1 MAEELKNF
9 TNGKDWWYMDRDKAV
24 QLIELIGEMYT
35 TQIQHM
41 NPLSDESLEL
51 FEEIDNN
58 LSNLSYEL
66 QSNPEEVFEKV
77 GIKLE
82 K

>member
-9 TNGKDWWYMDRDKAV
+9 TSGKDWWYMDKEKAV
-24 QLIELIGEMYT
+24 QLVELIGEMYQSKLRDMIVSEET
-35 TQIQHM
+35 
-41 NPLSDESLEL
+41 LEL
-51 FEEIDNN
+51 YEEIHNDIA
-58 LSNLSYEL
+58 NLSYEL
-66 QSNPEEVFEKV
+66 QTNPEEVFEKV

>member
-9 TNGKDWWYMDRDKAV
+9 TNGKEWWYMDRAKAV
-24 QLIELIGEMYT
+24 HLVEIIGEMYQSKLNNT
-35 TQIQHM
+35 IVSEDT
-41 NPLSDESLEL
+41 LEL
-51 FEEIDNN
+51 YEEIEND
-58 LSNLSYEL
+58 LANLSYEL

>member
-9 TNGKDWWYMDRDKAV
+9 TNGKDWWYMDKDKAV
-24 QLIELIGEMYT
+24 QLVEIIGQMYQSKLNDMIVSEET
-35 TQIQHM
+35 
-41 NPLSDESLEL
+41 LEL
-51 FEEIDNN
+51 YEEIGNN
-58 LSNLSYEL
+58 IANLSYEL

>member
-9 TNGKDWWYMDRDKAV
+9 TNGKDWWYMDRTKAV
-24 QLIELIGEMYT
+24 HLVELIAEMYQSKLNNMIVSEET
-35 TQIQHM
+35 
-41 NPLSDESLEL
+41 LEL
-51 FEEIDNN
+51 YEEIEND
-58 LSNLSYEL
+58 LANLSYEL

>member
-9 TNGKDWWYMDRDKAV
+9 TSGKDWWYMDKDKAV
-24 QLIELIGEMYT
+24 QLIEIISEMYQSKLNNMIVSEET
-35 TQIQHM
+35 
-41 NPLSDESLEL
+41 LEL
-51 FEEIDNN
+51 YEEIEN
-58 LSNLSYEL
+58 SIANLSYEL

>member
-9 TNGKDWWYMDRDKAV
+9 TNGKEWWYMDREKAV
-24 QLIELIGEMYT
+24 HLVEVIGEMYQSKLNNMIVSENT
-35 TQIQHM
+35 
-41 NPLSDESLEL
+41 LEL
-51 FEEIDNN
+51 YEEIEND
-58 LSNLSYEL
+58 LANLSYEL
-66 QSNPEEVFEKV
+66 QTNPEEVFEKV

>member
-9 TNGKDWWYMDRDKAV
+9 TNGKDWWYMDKDKAV
-24 QLIELIGEMYT
+24 QLIEIISEMYQSKLNNMIVSEET
-35 TQIQHM
+35 
-41 NPLSDESLEL
+41 LEL
-51 FEEIDNN
+51 YEEIEN
-58 LSNLSYEL
+58 SITNLSYEL

>member
-9 TNGKDWWYMDRDKAV
+9 TNGKDWWYMDKDKAV
-24 QLIELIGEMYT
+24 QLIEIISEMYQSKLNDMIVSEET
-35 TQIQHM
+35 
-41 NPLSDESLEL
+41 LEL
-51 FEEIDNN
+51 YEEIEN
-58 LSNLSYEL
+58 SITNLSYEL

>member
-9 TNGKDWWYMDRDKAV
+9 TSGKEWWYMDRAKAV
-24 QLIELIGEMYT
+24 NLVEIIGQMYQSKLNNMIVSEET
-35 TQIQHM
+35 
-41 NPLSDESLEL
+41 LEL
-51 FEEIDNN
+51 YEEIEND

>member
-9 TNGKDWWYMDRDKAV
+9 TSGKDWWYMDKDKAV
-24 QLIELIGEMYT
+24 QLIEIISEMYQSKLNNMIVSEET
-35 TQIQHM
+35 
-41 NPLSDESLEL
+41 LEL
-51 FEEIDNN
+51 YEEIEN
-58 LSNLSYEL
+58 SITNLSYEL

>member
-9 TNGKDWWYMDRDKAV
+9 TSGKDWWYMDREKAV
-24 QLIELIGEMYT
+24 QLVELIGEMYQSKLQDMIVSEET
-35 TQIQHM
+35 
-41 NPLSDESLEL
+41 LEL
-51 FEEIDNN
+51 YEEIHNDI
-58 LSNLSYEL
+58 SNLSYEL
-66 QSNPEEVFEKV
+66 QTNPEEVFEKV

>member
-1 MAEELKNF
+1 
-9 TNGKDWWYMDRDKAV
+9 MDRTKAV
-24 QLIELIGEMYT
+24 HLVELISEMYQSKLNNMIVSEET
-35 TQIQHM
+35 
-41 NPLSDESLEL
+41 LEL
-51 FEEIDNN
+51 YEEIEND
-58 LSNLSYEL
+58 LANLSYEL

>member
-9 TNGKDWWYMDRDKAV
+9 TNGKDWWYMDKDKAV
-24 QLIELIGEMYT
+24 QLIEIISEMYQSKLNNMT
-35 TQIQHM
+35 VSEET
-41 NPLSDESLEL
+41 LEL
-51 FEEIDNN
+51 YEEIEN
-58 LSNLSYEL
+58 SIANLSYEL

>member
-9 TNGKDWWYMDRDKAV
+9 TNGKDWWYMDKDKAV
-24 QLIELIGEMYT
+24 QLIEIISEMYQSKLNNMIVSEET
-35 TQIQHM
+35 
-41 NPLSDESLEL
+41 LEL
-51 FEEIDNN
+51 YEEIEN
-58 LSNLSYEL
+58 SITNLSYEL
-66 QSNPEEVFEKV
+66 QSNPEEVIEKV

>member
-9 TNGKDWWYMDRDKAV
+9 TSGKEWWYMDRAKAV
-24 QLIELIGEMYT
+24 NLVEIIGQMYQSKLNDMIVSEET
-35 TQIQHM
+35 
-41 NPLSDESLEL
+41 LEL
-51 FEEIDNN
+51 YEEIEND
-58 LSNLSYEL
+58 LANLSYEL

>member
-9 TNGKDWWYMDRDKAV
+9 TNGKDWWYMDKDKAV
-24 QLIELIGEMYT
+24 QLIEIISEMYQSKLNNMIVSEET
-35 TQIQHM
+35 
-41 NPLSDESLEL
+41 LDLY
-51 FEEIDNN
+51 EEIEN
-58 LSNLSYEL
+58 SIANLSYEL

>member
-9 TNGKDWWYMDRDKAV
+9 TSGKDWWYMDKEKAV
-24 QLIELIGEMYT
+24 QLVELIGEMYQT
-35 TQIQHM
+35 KLRDMIVSEET
-41 NPLSDESLEL
+41 LEL
-51 FEEIDNN
+51 YEEIHNDIA
-58 LSNLSYEL
+58 NLSYEL
-66 QSNPEEVFEKV
+66 QTNPEEVFEKV

>member
-9 TNGKDWWYMDRDKAV
+9 TSGKEWWYMDRTKAV
-24 QLIELIGEMYT
+24 HLVELISEMY
-35 TQIQHM
+35 QSKLNNAIV
-41 NPLSDESLEL
+41 SDENLEL
-51 FEEIDNN
+51 YEEIEND
-58 LSNLSYEL
+58 LANLSYQL
-66 QSNPEEVFEKV
+66 QTNPEEVFEKV

>member
-9 TNGKDWWYMDRDKAV
+9 TNGKDWWYMDRTKAV
-24 QLIELIGEMYT
+24 HLVELITEMYQSKLKNT
-35 TQIQHM
+35 IVSEETV
-41 NPLSDESLEL
+41 EL
-51 FEEIDNN
+51 FEEIENDI
-58 LSNLSYEL
+58 SNLSYEL

-77 GIKLE
+77 GIKLD

>member
-9 TNGKDWWYMDRDKAV
+9 TNGKEWWYMDREKAV
-24 QLIELIGEMYT
+24 HLVEIIGEMYQSKLNNMIVSENT
-35 TQIQHM
+35 
-41 NPLSDESLEL
+41 LEL
-51 FEEIDNN
+51 YEEIEND
-58 LSNLSYEL
+58 LANLSYEL
-66 QSNPEEVFEKV
+66 QTNPEEVFEKV

>member
-9 TNGKDWWYMDRDKAV
+9 TNGKDWWYMDKDKAV
-24 QLIELIGEMYT
+24 QLIEIISEMYQSKLNNMIVSEET
-35 TQIQHM
+35 
-41 NPLSDESLEL
+41 LEL
-51 FEEIDNN
+51 YEEIEN
-58 LSNLSYEL
+58 SITNLSYEL
-66 QSNPEEVFEKV
+66 QSNPEQVFEKV

>member
-9 TNGKDWWYMDRDKAV
+9 TNGKDWWYMDKDKAV
-24 QLIELIGEMYT
+24 QLIEIISEMYQSKLNNMT
-35 TQIQHM
+35 VSEET
-41 NPLSDESLEL
+41 LEL
-51 FEEIDNN
+51 YEEIEN
-58 LSNLSYEL
+58 SITNLSYEL

>member
-1 MAEELKNF
+1 
-9 TNGKDWWYMDRDKAV
+9 
-24 QLIELIGEMYT
+24 
-35 TQIQHM
+35 M

-66 QSNPEEVFEKV
+66 RSNPEEVFEKV

>member
-9 TNGKDWWYMDRDKAV
+9 TNGKDWWYMDKDKAV
-24 QLIELIGEMYT
+24 QLIEIISEMYQSKLNNMIVSEET
-35 TQIQHM
+35 
-41 NPLSDESLEL
+41 LEL
-51 FEEIDNN
+51 YEEIEN
-58 LSNLSYEL
+58 SIANLSYEL

>member
-9 TNGKDWWYMDRDKAV
+9 TSGKDWWHMDRTKAV
-24 QLIELIGEMYT
+24 HLVELISEMY
-35 TQIQHM
+35 QSKLNNAIV
-41 NPLSDESLEL
+41 SDENLEL
-51 FEEIDNN
+51 YEEIEND
-58 LSNLSYEL
+58 LANLSYQL
-66 QSNPEEVFEKV
+66 QTNPEEVFEKV

>member
-9 TNGKDWWYMDRDKAV
+9 TNGKDWWYMDKDKAV
-24 QLIELIGEMYT
+24 QLVEIIGHMYQSKLNDMIVSEET
-35 TQIQHM
+35 
-41 NPLSDESLEL
+41 LEL
-51 FEEIDNN
+51 YEEIGNN
-58 LSNLSYEL
+58 IANLSYEL

>member
-9 TNGKDWWYMDRDKAV
+9 TNGKDWWYMDKDKAV
-24 QLIELIGEMYT
+24 QLVEIIGQMYQSKLNDMIVSEET
-35 TQIQHM
+35 
-41 NPLSDESLEL
+41 LEL
-51 FEEIDNN
+51 YEEIENN
-58 LSNLSYEL
+58 IANLSYEL

>member
-9 TNGKDWWYMDRDKAV
+9 TNGKDWWYMDKDKAV
-24 QLIELIGEMYT
+24 QLIEIISEMYQSKLNNMIVSEET
-35 TQIQHM
+35 
-41 NPLSDESLEL
+41 LEL
-51 FEEIDNN
+51 YEEIEND
-58 LSNLSYEL
+58 LANLSYEL

>member
-9 TNGKDWWYMDRDKAV
+9 TSGKEWWYMDRAKAV
-24 QLIELIGEMYT
+24 NLVEIIGQMYQSKLNNMIVSEET
-35 TQIQHM
+35 
-41 NPLSDESLEL
+41 LEL
-51 FEEIDNN
+51 YEEIEND
-58 LSNLSYEL
+58 LANLSYEL

>member
-9 TNGKDWWYMDRDKAV
+9 TNGKDWWYMDKEKAV
-24 QLIELIGEMYT
+24 QLIEIISEMYQSKLNNMIVSEET
-35 TQIQHM
+35 
-41 NPLSDESLEL
+41 LEL
-51 FEEIDNN
+51 YEEIEN
-58 LSNLSYEL
+58 SIANLSYEL

>member
-9 TNGKDWWYMDRDKAV
+9 TNGKDWWYMDKDKAV
-24 QLIELIGEMYT
+24 QLVEIIGQMYQSKLNNMIVSEET
-35 TQIQHM
+35 
-41 NPLSDESLEL
+41 LEL
-51 FEEIDNN
+51 YEEIEND
-58 LSNLSYEL
+58 LANLSYEL

>member
-9 TNGKDWWYMDRDKAV
+9 TSGKDWWYMDKEKAV
-24 QLIELIGEMYT
+24 QLVELIGEMYQSKLRDMIVSEET
-35 TQIQHM
+35 
-41 NPLSDESLEL
+41 LEL
-51 FEEIDNN
+51 YEEIHNDI
-58 LSNLSYEL
+58 SNLSYEL
-66 QSNPEEVFEKV
+66 QTNPEEVFEKV

>member
-9 TNGKDWWYMDRDKAV
+9 TNGKDWWYMDKDKAV
-24 QLIELIGEMYT
+24 QLVEIIGQMYQSKLNDMIVSEET
-35 TQIQHM
+35 
-41 NPLSDESLEL
+41 LEL
-51 FEEIDNN
+51 YEEIEND
-58 LSNLSYEL
+58 LANLSYEL